1 MNLPMEIKDSK
12 IWQYILANRWQKR
25 KFFRI
30 PDYQRPYV
38 WDEERIEDFWK
49 DLTEGDINLPFL
61 WSFIFKED
69 DDQIFDIV
77 DGQQRILSIAILLA
91 ALRTI
96 AKEIGHSNLTNSIQ
110 QRIAETDNLGNSK
123 DFFIHCWED
132 VDSFFREYIL
142 SGDKNIKEI
151 WEKIT
156 KKDTSKYNI
165 KNNYLHIYSLIKST
179 IKEEGI
185 EWDAV
190 EIAKFI
196 DMILNKID
204 DYSIVYIK
212 VSSDEQAY
220 TAFEI
225 VNARGQEL
233 GNIDLLKNL
242 FFKEAAKDQ
251 NKKAIVERRETM
263 VNNIQNCSGVKV
275 NLESFLKHFWHAR
288 WGKSKLASSKR
299 LFYLFK
305 QEILSQKN
313 RYDSLSSEML
323 EDSEKYK
330 NFTDPDGKVFLYED
344 SPKTYQYNLEIQNSL
359 KNIASFSITQAYILF
374 LTILRYQKEIGNRKV
389 RDIFR
394 CIESFHFAYSAI
406 AKEQGNKLE
415 KIYWKYA
422 EEFIN
427 AIENS
432 NSLEDRG
439 NKINLV
445 YQELKKYLQNLY
457 PSQEVFREK
466 FINLEYKSINK
477 DLLRYVLTQYELF
490 LNGWTGEKKPD
501 FTNTNIEHIYPQKN
515 EDKDNILDEKTV
527 NNIGNLTLLSI
538 KLNSSSSNNTFVEK
552 MEHYQKSEYQMVRN
566 IVKDFNDWNR
576 IRNKETISERAKKM
590 ADDLYTAIKKV
601 VE

>member
-1 MNLPMEIKDSK
+1 
-12 IWQYILANRWQKR
+12 
-25 KFFRI
+25 
-30 PDYQRPYV
+30 
-38 WDEERIEDFWK
+38 
-49 DLTEGDINLPFL
+49 
-61 WSFIFKED
+61 
-69 DDQIFDIV
+69 
-77 DGQQRILSIAILLA
+77 
-91 ALRTI
+91 
-96 AKEIGHSNLTNSIQ
+96 
-110 QRIAETDNLGNSK
+110 
-123 DFFIHCWED
+123 
-132 VDSFFREYIL
+132 
-142 SGDKNIKEI
+142 
-151 WEKIT
+151 
-156 KKDTSKYNI
+156 
-165 KNNYLHIYSLIKST
+165 
-179 IKEEGI
+179 
-185 EWDAV
+185 
-190 EIAKFI
+190 
-196 DMILNKID
+196 
-204 DYSIVYIK
+204 
-212 VSSDEQAY
+212 
-220 TAFEI
+220 
-225 VNARGQEL
+225 
-233 GNIDLLKNL
+233 
-242 FFKEAAKDQ
+242 
-251 NKKAIVERRETM
+251 
-263 VNNIQNCSGVKV
+263 
-275 NLESFLKHFWHAR
+275 
-288 WGKSKLASSKR
+288 
-299 LFYLFK
+299 
-305 QEILSQKN
+305 
-313 RYDSLSSEML
+313 ML

-406 AKEQGNKLE
+406 AKEQGNKVE

-590 ADDLYTAIKKV
+590 ADDLYTVIKKV

>member
-1 MNLPMEIKDSK
+1 MEIKDSK

-123 DFFIHCWED
+123 DFFIHCRED
-132 VDSFFREYIL
+132 VDFFFREYIL

-179 IKEEGI
+179 IKEKGI

-406 AKEQGNKLE
+406 AKEQGNKVE

>member
-151 WEKIT
+151 WEEIT

-179 IKEEGI
+179 IKEKGI

-406 AKEQGNKLE
+406 AKEQGNKVE

>member
-1 MNLPMEIKDSK
+1 MEIKDSK

-156 KKDTSKYNI
+156 KK
-165 KNNYLHIYSLIKST
+165 
-179 IKEEGI
+179 GI

-288 WGKSKLASSKR
+288 RGKSKSR
-299 LFYLFK
+299 W
-305 QEILSQKN
+305 
-313 RYDSLSSEML
+313 
-323 EDSEKYK
+323 
-330 NFTDPDGKVFLYED
+330 
-344 SPKTYQYNLEIQNSL
+344 
-359 KNIASFSITQAYILF
+359 
-374 LTILRYQKEIGNRKV
+374 
-389 RDIFR
+389 
-394 CIESFHFAYSAI
+394 ESF
-406 AKEQGNKLE
+406 
-415 KIYWKYA
+415 
-422 EEFIN
+422 
-427 AIENS
+427 
-432 NSLEDRG
+432 
-439 NKINLV
+439 LV
-445 YQELKKYLQNLY
+445 W
-457 PSQEVFREK
+457 R
-466 FINLEYKSINK
+466 
-477 DLLRYVLTQYELF
+477 
-490 LNGWTGEKKPD
+490 
-501 FTNTNIEHIYPQKN
+501 FTKN
-515 EDKDNILDEKTV
+515 
-527 NNIGNLTLLSI
+527 LSI
-538 KLNSSSSNNTFVEK
+538 
-552 MEHYQKSEYQMVRN
+552 
-566 IVKDFNDWNR
+566 
-576 IRNKETISERAKKM
+576 
-590 ADDLYTAIKKV
+590 
-601 VE
+601 